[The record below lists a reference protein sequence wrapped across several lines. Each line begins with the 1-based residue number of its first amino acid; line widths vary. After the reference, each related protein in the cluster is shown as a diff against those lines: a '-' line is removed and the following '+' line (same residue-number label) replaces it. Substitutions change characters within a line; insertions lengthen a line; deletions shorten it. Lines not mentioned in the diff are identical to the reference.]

1 MKKNRLSTYVIGFD
15 KTILLSYVLLAIIG
29 LIVMVDISSV
39 QSSMMYFYRQGIFVL
54 ISAMVA
60 LVILYVMNLEKLRFA
75 NTYLVY
81 ITILM
86 LVLVLI
92 KGTTVKGATRG
103 LSLGFISVQPSFFA
117 RIALV
122 FFFANVLDKK
132 NELLLATKNI
142 LHFPQNFPELSLLT
156 VLVFGLI
163 FVEKHLSAIIIGG
176 VTLMGMLF
184 YAGIRKRILL
194 IILGLGLVAG
204 MLIITKGDSF
214 RMQRMR
220 TFKKYS
226 LFFKER
232 DLSQSAEAD
241 YQVRE
246 SLTALTSGGL
256 FGTGI
261 ARGRAKHY
269 YLPEART
276 DYVYTIIGEEWGY
289 LGAMLVFLL
298 HSLLFFATL
307 RMANKQENRYYRF
320 LGVGMGLNIYANVLV
335 NTGVAMSILPPT
347 GNTLPFISYGGSALL
362 MDSIAVGVIL
372 NISAQRRTL

>member
-1 MKKNRLSTYVIGFD
+1 MKRNRLSTYIVGFD
-15 KTILLSYVLLAIIG
+15 RTILLSYILLAIIG

-39 QSSMMYFYRQGIFVL
+39 QSSMMYFYRQLAFFFVSGVVAIF
-54 ISAMVA
+54 
-60 LVILYVMNLEKLRFA
+60 ILYFLNLEKLRFL

-81 ITILM
+81 LAILM
-86 LVLVLI
+86 LILVLAR
-92 KGTTVKGATRG
+92 GTTVKGATRG
-103 LSLGFISVQPSFFA
+103 LSLGFISIQPSFFA

-122 FFFANVLDKK
+122 FLFANVLDKK
-132 NELLLATKNI
+132 IELLHETKNI
-142 LHFPQNFPELSLLT
+142 LHFPKHFPELT
-156 VLVFGLI
+156 VLTGAVFVLI
-163 FVEKHLSAIIIGG
+163 FMERHLSAIIIGG
-176 VTLMGMLF
+176 ATLMGMLI
-184 YAGIRKRILL
+184 YAGIRKRIILILL
-194 IILGLGLVAG
+194 AAGLLTGT
-204 MLIITKGDSF
+204 LIITKGDSF

-220 TFKKYS
+220 TYKKYS

-232 DLSQSAEAD
+232 DLSQSAGSD

-276 DYVYTIIGEEWGY
+276 DYVYTIIGEEAGY
-289 LGAMLVFLL
+289 LGAFTVFAL
-298 HSLLFFATL
+298 HSLLFFAAL
-307 RMANKQENRYYRF
+307 RMANRQENLYYKL
-320 LGVGMGLNIYANVLV
+320 LGAGMALNIYTNVLV

-347 GNTLPFISYGGSALL
+347 GNTLPFISYGGSALM

>member
-1 MKKNRLSTYVIGFD
+1 VKRNRLSSYVIGFD
-15 KTILLSYVLLAIIG
+15 RTILLSYLLLAIIG

-39 QSSMMYFYRQGIFVL
+39 QSSMMYFYRQGFFFV
-54 ISAMVA
+54 ISAIVA
-60 LVILYVMNLEKLRFA
+60 IVILYVVNLEKMRFA

-81 ITILM
+81 LAIIM
-86 LVLVLI
+86 LVMVLL

-103 LSLGFISVQPSFFA
+103 LRLGPLSVQPSFFA

-132 NELLLATKNI
+132 NELLQATKNI
-142 LHFPQNFPELSLLT
+142 LHFPQNFPELSLLSL
-156 VLVFGLI
+156 LVFGLI
-163 FVEKHLSAIIIGG
+163 FMEKHLSAIIIGG
-176 VTLMGMLF
+176 ITLISLLF
-184 YAGIRKRILL
+184 YAGIRKRIILILL
-194 IILGLGLVAG
+194 AVGLIAG

-232 DLSQSAEAD
+232 DLSQSADAD

-261 ARGRAKHY
+261 SRGRAKHY

-298 HSLLFFATL
+298 HSMLFFATL
-307 RMANKQENRYYRF
+307 RMANRHENRYYRF
-320 LGVGMGLNIYANVLV
+320 LGVGMALNIYANVLV

-347 GNTLPFISYGGSALL
+347 GNTLPFISYGGSALM

-372 NISAQRRTL
+372 NISAQRRTV